1 MRQAKKWLLAG
12 VFALAVLLTFYY
24 LWSNGA
30 EEEVTYE
37 IVSVQAGDELS
48 EKLTL
53 TGKIVPRDQVEI
65 KPQIAGIISE
75 LLVEPGAEV
84 QSGDI
89 IARIS
94 VVPEMM
100 QVSNAEA
107 QLSELR
113 IMHERLRS
121 VHERNQALYDAEIL
135 SKEEL
140 ERSEA
145 ELKQARVR
153 LDAAVESLELI
164 RKGVSARSSK
174 ESSTLVRSTIAG
186 KILSIPVKVGTSVI
200 QANTF
205 NPGTTIA
212 VVANMSDLIFEG
224 NADEMEIGKLQMGQR
239 MSITVSALPQDRLS
253 AVVDYIS
260 PQGETVGSIT
270 RFLIKG
276 GIQGLDQALS
286 TKIRSGYSANAE
298 ILIRE
303 AKNVLSLPEGCI
315 TYRNDSTY
323 VHYVLQEDPLQTE
336 ERPVEL
342 GLSTGAKVEVR
353 SGLKQGDKVR
363 GNVVYNN

>member
-1 MRQAKKWLLAG
+1 MKQLKKWLLAG
-12 VFALAVLLTFYY
+12 GFSLAVLLTFYY
-24 LWSNGA
+24 LWANGA
-30 EEEVTYE
+30 EEEVIYE
-37 IVSVQAGDELS
+37 LVSVQGGDDLS
-48 EKLTL
+48 EMLTL

-75 LLVEPGAEV
+75 LLVEPGTQV
-84 QSGDI
+84 QAGDI

-107 QLSELR
+107 QLSEIR
-113 IMHERLRS
+113 ISHERLRS
-121 VHERNQALYDAEIL
+121 VHERNQSLYDAELL

-153 LDAAVESLELI
+153 LDAAVEGLELI
-164 RKGVSARSSK
+164 RRGVSSRSSK
-174 ESSTLVRSTIAG
+174 ESTTLVRSTISG
-186 KILSIPVKVGTSVI
+186 KVLSIPVKVGTSVI

-224 NADEMEIGKLQMGQR
+224 NADETEIGKLQLGQR
-239 MSITVSALPQDRLS
+239 MSITVGALPKGKLS
-253 AVVDYIS
+253 AVIDYIA
-260 PQGETVGSIT
+260 PQGETSGSIT
-270 RFLIKG
+270 RFPIKG
-276 GIQGLDQALS
+276 GIHGLSQELTAQ
-286 TKIRSGYSANAE
+286 IRSGYSANAE

-303 AKNVLSLPEGCI
+303 AKNTLSLPEGCI

-323 VHYVLQEDPLQTE
+323 VQYVLQEEPLQTE

-353 SGLKQGDKVR
+353 SGLMQGDKVR
-363 GNVVYNN
+363 GNVVYNH

>member
-1 MRQAKKWLLAG
+1 MRQFKKWLLAG
-12 VFALAVLLTFYY
+12 LFALAVLLTFYY
-24 LWSNGA
+24 LWSNGQ
-30 EEEVTYE
+30 EEEQTYE

-53 TGKIVPRDQVEI
+53 TGRIVPRDQVEI

-75 LLVEPGAEV
+75 LLIEPGAEV
-84 QSGDI
+84 QAGDV

-113 IMHERLRS
+113 ITYERLKA
-121 VHERNQALYDAEIL
+121 VHERNKSLAEADLL

-145 ELKQARVR
+145 ELKQVRVR
-153 LDAAVESLELI
+153 LDAAVEGLELI
-164 RKGVSARSSK
+164 RKGVSSRSSK
-174 ESSTLVRSTIAG
+174 ESTTLVRSTIAG
-186 KILSIPVKVGTSVI
+186 KILSIPVKVGSSVI

-212 VVANMSDLIFEG
+212 VVANMNDLIFEG
-224 NADEMEIGKLQMGQR
+224 NADETEIGKLQLGQR
-239 MSITVSALPQDRLS
+239 MSISVGALPEERLS
-253 AVVDYIS
+253 AVIDYVA
-260 PQGETVGSIT
+260 PQGETTGSIT
-270 RFLIKG
+270 RFPIKG
-276 GIQGLDQALS
+276 GIQGLNPALVA
-286 TKIRSGYSANAE
+286 KIRSGYSANAE

-315 TYRNDSTY
+315 SYRNDSTY
-323 VHYVLQEDPLQTE
+323 VHYVLQEEPLQTE
-336 ERPVEL
+336 ERPVQL